1 VQRCGEAGLLLL
13 LHTKTEDSL
22 SAMLPRK
29 RWQYSAC
36 SDIPA
41 CLTVPMRC
49 FLLLQVG
56 RLVEGKVVWVGEGEV
71 KVILQNNGME
81 AFIPQV
87 CASVLQ
93 ALSYVTAD
101 FYIRH
106 GCGVAADLRCARA
119 CAG

>member
-1 VQRCGEAGLLLL
+1 
-13 LHTKTEDSL
+13 
-22 SAMLPRK
+22 
-29 RWQYSAC
+29 
-36 SDIPA
+36 
-41 CLTVPMRC
+41 MRC